1 MREIKV
7 PQINANDTT
16 YTVNEIYFQNGELV
30 HKQDIIASVSSSKI
44 INDIESEFDGFIYF
58 LKNSYD
64 EINIGEILA
73 YCFDTKEEYD
83 KYLLTPKEKTK
94 QELNKDYILT
104 KPAQKFAKEN
114 NISEEQI
121 LSLNKKI
128 IKTQDLQNLIS
139 NTLNKENNSFKKLS
153 FNQIQSAN
161 AVIQSHKEIPQAF
174 HLIKTDCTKC
184 EEFLKEYSEKTGI
197 ITGYSEV
204 ITVVLSELF
213 NDFPQFFSRYVNENE
228 IEYAPYPIIGT
239 TTDTGFGLFMPT
251 VKCKNKMTLEKV
263 SEIMF
268 DYKMKSMDNS
278 FEADDLAPGNI
289 SISYNPK
296 KNIVSVVP
304 IVFPNQSA
312 MVSVCSPVKEL
323 SFDNDKNIL
332 EKSFLYLGLA
342 FDHRVINGFC
352 AMEFLSEISEKI
364 ENVDFA
370 ITEG

>member
-7 PQINANDTT
+7 PQINANDAT
-16 YTVNEIYFQNGELV
+16 YIINEIYFQNGEFV
-30 HKQDIIASVSSSKI
+30 HEQDIIASIGSSKA
-44 INDIESEFDGFIYF
+44 INELECEFEGFIHF
-58 LKNSYD
+58 LKNSSD
-64 EINIGEILA
+64 EIDIGDILA

-83 KYLLTPKEKTK
+83 KYLSDSKK
-94 QELNKDYILT
+94 QTNQEQNIGYSLT

-114 NISEEQI
+114 NISQEQI

-128 IKTQDLQNLIS
+128 IKTEDLQTLIE
-139 NTLNKENNSFKKLS
+139 NTVNEENTSTKKLS
-153 FNQIQSAN
+153 FNQIQSAS

-184 EEFLKEYSEKTGI
+184 EKFLKEYSEQTGI
-197 ITGYSEV
+197 ITGFSEV
-204 ITVVLSELF
+204 ITVILSELF
-213 NDFPQFFSRYVNENE
+213 KDFPQFFSRYVKENK

-268 DYKMKSMDNS
+268 DFKMKSTDNS
-278 FEADDLAPGNI
+278 FEAEDLAPGNI

-296 KNIVSVVP
+296 KNIISVVP
-304 IVFPNQSA
+304 IVFPNQCA
-312 MVSVCSPVKEL
+312 MVSVCSPIKEL
-323 SFDNDKNIL
+323 SFDADKNII

-342 FDHRVINGFC
+342 FDHRVINGSN
-352 AMEFLSEISEKI
+352 AMEFLTKISEKI

-370 ITEG
+370 INEE